1 MCKVK
6 MPKMPDVAA
15 ITAQAAAEVA
25 AKPPQ
30 VASYDNAEA
39 LNQADIEARL
49 RRRRAGPAANV
60 LTSPTGIPVTA
71 TMGGVAA

>member
-1 MCKVK
+1 MCKMK
-6 MPKMPDVAA
+6 MPKMPDTAA
-15 ITAQAAAEVA
+15 IVAEATAAAA

-30 VASYDNAEA
+30 VASYDNVEA
-39 LNQADIEARL
+39 MNQADIEARL

-60 LTSPTGIPVTA
+60 LTGPTGIPATK